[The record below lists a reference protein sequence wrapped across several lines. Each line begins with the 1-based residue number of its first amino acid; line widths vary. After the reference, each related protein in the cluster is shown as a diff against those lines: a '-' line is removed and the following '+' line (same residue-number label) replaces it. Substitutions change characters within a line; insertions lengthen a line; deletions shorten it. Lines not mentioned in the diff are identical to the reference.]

1 MANEVTNNIT
11 ITFNSGPAGEKA
23 AKVFKYINE
32 NDSLLVPEMYPNK
45 PEDHQICRSWME
57 QNLGGKWARNEEAE
71 ISRSDDG
78 NYHDAHINIGTAWSP
93 CTPWIEH
100 LVEYL
105 VDGFTITHTYVD
117 ECLNFIGSNVW
128 EDGELIY
135 NFDDEDFYSNLE
147 EESKVRAKSAGMVLE
162 DMSDEDIDEWR
173 WDWMWDFVYDT
184 VEPPEEVYSQ

>member
-1 MANEVTNNIT
+1 MANEVTNNVT

-23 AKVFKYINE
+23 AKVFVYINE
-32 NDSLLVPEMYPNK
+32 NDSLLTPELYPNK
-45 PEDHQICRSWME
+45 PEDNQICRTWME

-93 CTPWIEH
+93 CTPWVER

-117 ECLNFIGSNVW
+117 ECLNFVGSNVW

-135 NFDDEDFYSNLE
+135 DFDSEDFYSTLE

>member
-1 MANEVTNNIT
+1 MKSPTTSPLLSTLALPEKRLPRCLSTSTKT
-11 ITFNSGPAGEKA
+11 IRCLT
-23 AKVFKYINE
+23 
-32 NDSLLVPEMYPNK
+32 PEMYPNK
-45 PEDHQICRSWME
+45 PEDNQICRTWME

-93 CTPWIEH
+93 CTPWVER

-117 ECLNFIGSNVW
+117 ECLNFVGSNVW

-135 NFDDEDFYSNLE
+135 DFDSEDFYSTLE